1 MIKAIMAVDD
11 KGGISKGSSMPWPKN
26 SKDLQWFKKNTLN
39 QVVVMGSK
47 TWEDPFMPTPLK
59 NRENVLI
66 TTKDN
71 SYYLVANKYL
81 KGDIV
86 NEILELEKEYSER
99 DIFVIGGPDIIVQ
112 TYDLFKEFYL
122 TRIYGNFECDKFI
135 DSKNLFDITKESFF
149 FLEKYFD
156 IPYPYEKYDQIFV
169 PEFNFGAMENV
180 GCVTFSESYI
190 FKSKKSIFIISG
202 LILIS
207 LVSLIIFL

>member
-71 SYYLVANKYL
+71 SHYQGANKYL
-81 KGDIV
+81 QGNIV
-86 NEILELEKEYSER
+86 NKILDLEKEYLEK
-99 DIFVIGGPDIIVQ
+99 DIFIIGGPDIIVQ
-112 TYDLFKEFYL
+112 TFDLFKEFYL
-122 TRIYGNFECDKFI
+122 TRIYGNFKCDKFI
-135 DSKNLFDITKESFF
+135 NINKIANTMNLI
-149 FLEKYFD
+149 EKIDCDDTCHFE
-156 IPYPYEKYDQIFV
+156 IWRK
-169 PEFNFGAMENV
+169 
-180 GCVTFSESYI
+180 
-190 FKSKKSIFIISG
+190 
-202 LILIS
+202 
-207 LVSLIIFL
+207 